1 MYFQFLA
8 PIFVVAYV
16 SLSLRKW
23 PLKYQVKGIIGTLL
37 GLSLLLMNASLD
49 ELLVSSKA
57 LLWGVAIGLTFAVYT
72 LYPASL
78 IKE

>member
-23 PLKYQVKGIIGTLL
+23 PSKYQVIRIIGTLL

-49 ELLVSSKA
+49 DLLVSSKA
-57 LLWGVAIGLTFAVYT
+57 LL
-72 LYPASL
+72 
-78 IKE
+78 